1 MHQDPKFH
9 IKRYKSPDGTIRYVC
24 DGKLHNP
31 DGPAV
36 IHPDG
41 KEEYHING
49 FQYSKD
55 EFKKIK
61 KDSVGLPWYKSGTA
75 KMRH

>member
-1 MHQDPKFH
+1 MSQDPKFQ
-9 IKRYKSPDGTIRYVC
+9 IKCLKSTDGTIRYVRE
-24 DGKLHNP
+24 GKLHNP

-41 KEEYHING
+41 KEEYHLNG
-49 FQYSKD
+49 FQYTKD
-55 EFKKIK
+55 EYKKLK
-61 KDSVGLPWYKSGTA
+61 KESSGLPWYKSGAA

>member
-1 MHQDPKFH
+1 MNQDPKYQ
-9 IKRYKSPDGTIRYVC
+9 IKRYKSPDGIIRYVR

-55 EFKKIK
+55 EFKKIQ

>member
-1 MHQDPKFH
+1 MNQDPKSQ
-9 IKRYKSPDGTIRYVC
+9 IKRLKSTDGTVRYIKE
-24 DGKLHNP
+24 GKLHNP

-36 IHPDG
+36 IHPNG
-41 KEEYHING
+41 KEEYHLNG

-55 EFKKIK
+55 EYKKLK
-61 KDSVGLPWYKSGTA
+61 KEGNGLPWYKSGSA